1 MDYFVRFSNA
11 KIGKIVRFSNAFWAA
26 FVRFSNFEA
35 KILAHLWLLRD
46 FGGRRRGLSA
56 GWLC

>member
-11 KIGKIVRFSNAFWAA
+11 KIGKIVRFSNAFWAD
-26 FVRFSNFEA
+26 FVCFSNFVA
-35 KILAHLWLLRD
+35 KILAHLWLLRG
-46 FGGRRRGLSA
+46 FEGRRRGLSA

>member
-11 KIGKIVRFSNAFWAA
+11 KIGKIVRFSNAFWVD

-35 KILAHLWLLRD
+35 KIMYQLQKVDTENNFR
-46 FGGRRRGLSA
+46 F
-56 GWLC
+56 

>member
-1 MDYFVRFSNA
+1 MDYYVRFSNA
-11 KIGKIVRFSNAFWAA
+11 KIGKIVRFSNAFWAD

-35 KILAHLWLLRD
+35 KILAHLWLWRG
-46 FGGRRRGLSA
+46 FGERRRGLSA

>member
-11 KIGKIVRFSNAFWAA
+11 KIGKIVRFSNAFWAD

-35 KILAHLWLLRD
+35 KILAHLWLWRG
-46 FGGRRRGLSA
+46 FEGRRRGLSA